1 MEEMML
7 DFASDDTSAGFRLH
21 RFEALNWGTFDRKI
35 WNIAPEGQSSLVT
48 GDIGSGKTTLVDG
61 IATLL
66 VPPGKIIYNRTA
78 SSDNGSKERSQY
90 SYIRGEHKKKRAED
104 TRKGE
109 AVYLRD
115 ENTYSVLLAYFYNE
129 GFQQQ
134 VTLAQVFTIRN
145 HKVDTFYVVSSDE
158 LTIDKG
164 FTNFGTEIKTLK
176 DRLNKSANTKVYS
189 TFSEYGSRFRQI
201 FGGLSEEAFILFRDT
216 ISTKQIVDLTSF
228 VKSLMLEKSDKTVET
243 IDDLCNNFDNLD
255 HAYNAVVKAKDQID
269 MLRPIVADGARYRH
283 QEQLLADTI
292 LCRRAIPSY
301 FARFEKDLREAKIR
315 EMEDDYAKKL
325 RNIESLKESLGKL
338 RQREAILKKNIDA
351 AGGGL
356 LERIEERIIDLEQEC
371 DRRKTACEKYQGYLK
386 SINLDPVAN
395 EAEFFNTRGF
405 IEGLLEEIELKRKNN
420 NSELFTKKVELKQ
433 ASERLV
439 AVDTEIKQLV
449 KRKSNITGKSLE
461 IRTAICEALKIDEED
476 LPFIGELIRVNE
488 DEKEWQ
494 GAVERVLHN
503 FGLSLLVSDNL
514 YSKVSTYVDQTNLR
528 GRIVYLRVRKDDGKK
543 SVRDVEPASIVRKLD
558 IKDDSEFYEFLTTR
572 LHEQFSEYICCRSI
586 EEFRKHKMAV
596 TLQGQIKQGHK
607 HEKDDRRA
615 INDSREFILGW
626 NNREKITAL
635 EKEVDEL
642 FLTKAGLDKKI
653 GVHEG
658 TESDLQEQR
667 DICKKFDSYASYSD
681 IDWQTVVKEIEVQKD
696 KQREIEE
703 SSNVIETLKKQLN
716 DVVVDIR
723 QDEKSLENTNTEK
736 GELNANLATEKKAL
750 DLAINWIE
758 LQYEPVWPALDVTA
772 QEQLPTTKHTL
783 DNIKKHN
790 EELSRHFDTETE
802 RWKRQNGN
810 LRDKI
815 IGEMTKYCTKYDTE
829 TTDYNASIDSL
840 DEFVRALTILEEE
853 DLPRHLENFHR
864 MLKEQTINGLAL
876 LSNELERSRNEIVE
890 RINRINVSL
899 KEIEY
904 NPGRY
909 IELVP
914 DRYVDLEIS
923 EFNFMVKDCL
933 SGTLGDVDDVYS
945 EERFCKVR
953 EIVLRLRQ
961 DQPWTKKVT
970 DVRNWFTFA
979 ARENLRDDDSEWEVY
994 DDTSGKSGG
1003 QKEKLAYTILASA
1016 LAYQFGLSWGE
1027 KQSRSFR
1034 FIAVD
1039 EAFGRMSEESTRYGL
1054 ELFKKL
1060 NLQFVIIT
1068 PLQKINI
1075 IENYVKNIHY
1085 VHNYE
1090 GKNSVVRKMSITEY
1104 QAKKEQILND
1114 REKVK
1119 LAQEVLGDH
1128 T

>member
-1 MEEMML
+1 
-7 DFASDDTSAGFRLH
+7 
-21 RFEALNWGTFDRKI
+21 
-35 WNIAPEGQSSLVT
+35 
-48 GDIGSGKTTLVDG
+48 
-61 IATLL
+61 
-66 VPPGKIIYNRTA
+66 
-78 SSDNGSKERSQY
+78 
-90 SYIRGEHKKKRAED
+90 
-104 TRKGE
+104 
-109 AVYLRD
+109 
-115 ENTYSVLLAYFYNE
+115 
-129 GFQQQ
+129 
-134 VTLAQVFTIRN
+134 
-145 HKVDTFYVVSSDE
+145 
-158 LTIDKG
+158 
-164 FTNFGTEIKTLK
+164 
-176 DRLNKSANTKVYS
+176 
-189 TFSEYGSRFRQI
+189 
-201 FGGLSEEAFILFRDT
+201 
-216 ISTKQIVDLTSF
+216 
-228 VKSLMLEKSDKTVET
+228 
-243 IDDLCNNFDNLD
+243 
-255 HAYNAVVKAKDQID
+255 
-269 MLRPIVADGARYRH
+269 
-283 QEQLLADTI
+283 
-292 LCRRAIPSY
+292 
-301 FARFEKDLREAKIR
+301 
-315 EMEDDYAKKL
+315 
-325 RNIESLKESLGKL
+325 
-338 RQREAILKKNIDA
+338 
-351 AGGGL
+351 
-356 LERIEERIIDLEQEC
+356 
-371 DRRKTACEKYQGYLK
+371 
-386 SINLDPVAN
+386 
-395 EAEFFNTRGF
+395 
-405 IEGLLEEIELKRKNN
+405 
-420 NSELFTKKVELKQ
+420 
-433 ASERLV
+433 
-439 AVDTEIKQLV
+439 
-449 KRKSNITGKSLE
+449 
-461 IRTAICEALKIDEED
+461 
-476 LPFIGELIRVNE
+476 
-488 DEKEWQ
+488 
-494 GAVERVLHN
+494 
-503 FGLSLLVSDNL
+503 
-514 YSKVSTYVDQTNLR
+514 
-528 GRIVYLRVRKDDGKK
+528 
-543 SVRDVEPASIVRKLD
+543 
-558 IKDDSEFYEFLTTR
+558 
-572 LHEQFSEYICCRSI
+572 
-586 EEFRKHKMAV
+586 MAV
-596 TLQGQIKQGHK
+596 TLQGQTKQGHK

-626 NNREKITAL
+626 NNREKIIAL

-653 GVHEG
+653 GVLED

-667 DICKKFDSYASYSD
+667 DICKKLDSFASFND
-681 IDWQTVVKEIEVQKD
+681 IDWQTIVKEIEVQKD

-703 SSNVIETLKKQLN
+703 SSNVIETLKKQLR
-716 DVVVDIR
+716 DVAAEIL
-723 QDEKSLENTNTEK
+723 QDESSLDKINTEK
-736 GELNANLATEKKAL
+736 GGLEANIATEKKAL
-750 DLAINWIE
+750 DSAINGIDS
-758 LQYEPVWPALDVTA
+758 QYESVWTALDVAA
-772 QEQLPTTKHTL
+772 QEQLPTIRHTL

-815 IGEMTKYCTKYDTE
+815 IGEMTRYCTKYEAE

-840 DEFVRALTILEEE
+840 DEFVRALTKLEEE

-914 DRYVDLEIS
+914 DRYVDHEIS
-923 EFNFMVKDCL
+923 GFNFMVKDCL
-933 SGTLGDVDDVYS
+933 SGTVGDVDDVYS

-979 ARENLRDDDSEWEVY
+979 ARENLREDDSEWEVY

-1090 GKNSVVRKMSITEY
+1090 GKNSVVRKMSIVEY
-1104 QAKKEQILND
+1104 RAKKEQLLND
-1114 REKVK
+1114 RERAKM
-1119 LAQEVLGDH
+1119 AQEVLGDH
-1128 T
+1128 AE